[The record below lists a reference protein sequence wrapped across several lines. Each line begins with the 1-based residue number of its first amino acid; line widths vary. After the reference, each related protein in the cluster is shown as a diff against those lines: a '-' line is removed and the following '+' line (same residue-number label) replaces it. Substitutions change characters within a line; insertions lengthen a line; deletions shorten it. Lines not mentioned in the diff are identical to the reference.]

1 VFFTD
6 GSGGD
11 IHSEELTKNY
21 PNKGRKDVGVKD
33 AGNVAEFVIR
43 LYGALL
49 ATQAVLV
56 FAIRNEEGRVKRV
69 ALKGYFGCFL
79 ASFTALCWEHLKV

>member
-1 VFFTD
+1 MFFTD

-11 IHSEELTKNY
+11 IHPEDLQ
-21 PNKGRKDVGVKD
+21 PQKGRKHLDVKD

-56 FAIRNEEGRVKRV
+56 FAIRNATSDEVDFWLMEAVLRGVHRRFRKPLR
-69 ALKGYFGCFL
+69 LT
-79 ASFTALCWEHLKV
+79 SD